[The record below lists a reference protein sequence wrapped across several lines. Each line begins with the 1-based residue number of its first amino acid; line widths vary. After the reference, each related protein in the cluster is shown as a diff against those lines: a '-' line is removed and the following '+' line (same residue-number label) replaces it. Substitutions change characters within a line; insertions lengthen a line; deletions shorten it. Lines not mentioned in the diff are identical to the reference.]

1 MTKVGK
7 YFEDPK
13 DRSTKLKKK
22 NYKKTIEKQNGQ
34 AEIREYYQTDK
45 IKWMSTRDRWDGIK
59 TIGCVVKTI
68 NREEKTVTETR
79 YYISSL
85 KPDIELFSKAVRQH

>member
-13 DRSTKLKKK
+13 DRRTKLKKK

-45 IKWMSTRDRWDGIK
+45 IKWMSTRDRCNGIK